1 LIMMT
6 SVVPAVLILMSFVM
20 LLFMLFDLT
29 SICIL
34 GLFMIVYEIVM
45 IYILVLI

>member
-1 LIMMT
+1 MPFVM
-6 SVVPAVLILMSFVM
+6 PAVLILLPFIMS
-20 LLFMLFDLT
+20 LFMLFDLT
-29 SICIL
+29 SML